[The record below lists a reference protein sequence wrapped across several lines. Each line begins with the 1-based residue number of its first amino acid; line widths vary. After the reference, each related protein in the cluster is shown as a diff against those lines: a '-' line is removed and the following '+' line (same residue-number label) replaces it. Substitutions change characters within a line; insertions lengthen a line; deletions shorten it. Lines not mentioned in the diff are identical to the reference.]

1 MEDRKKINLTPGT
14 LLGPLPAALVSCGTF
29 EKPNI
34 ITVAWTGIVNS
45 KPPMCYVSVRPE
57 RFSHGLI
64 SERKEF
70 VINIPTASM
79 AKRVDLCGMK
89 TGRNGDKFKICGF
102 EKTKAGSLDD
112 CPVIADCPVNLE
124 CRVKEITRL
133 GSHDMFLAEITGV
146 TVDAELV
153 GGDGKLD
160 LGKAGIIG
168 YLHGEYV
175 PLGKK
180 RGSFGFSVRK
190 KGK

>member
-102 EKTKAGSLDD
+102 EKIKAGSLDD

-124 CRVKEITRL
+124 CRVKEITHL

-153 GGDGKLD
+153 GDDGKLD
-160 LGKAGIIG
+160 LAKAGIIG

>member
-70 VINIPTASM
+70 VITSRPPPW
-79 AKRVDLCGMK
+79 R
-89 TGRNGDKFKICGF
+89 
-102 EKTKAGSLDD
+102 
-112 CPVIADCPVNLE
+112 
-124 CRVKEITRL
+124 KEST
-133 GSHDMFLAEITGV
+133 SA
-146 TVDAELV
+146 A
-153 GGDGKLD
+153 
-160 LGKAGIIG
+160 
-168 YLHGEYV
+168 
-175 PLGKK
+175 
-180 RGSFGFSVRK
+180 
-190 KGK
+190 

>member
-133 GSHDMFLAEITGV
+133 GSHDMFMAEITGV

-153 GGDGKLD
+153 GDDGKLD
-160 LGKAGIIG
+160 LAKAGIIG